1 MIDIIIVTFV
11 IVSYIYVKIKK
22 TFFYKLKNLNTLE
35 RSIL

>member
-1 MIDIIIVTFV
+1 MIDIIIVTLV
-11 IVSYIYVKIKK
+11 IVPYIYVKIKK